1 VIEPD
6 AHRFEVRP
14 GDPEPAG
21 GWTRA
26 DLLRRATV
34 GGAGLILLG
43 GGYRQFAAEGASAAP
58 KAESETVRQFFT
70 RPDLRPPAVTVLSA
84 PAGTAR
90 GLLFLAPSSGPG
102 QRGAMILDNSGEIV
116 WFRPSTPHTT
126 MDFRAGIYK
135 GRPVL
140 SWWEGS
146 HVRGVGKVGKYV
158 IVDQSYREIARF
170 SAGHKLRPDFHEFL
184 LTPEGTAFVTA
195 YDPVTA
201 DLSKAGGPKRGTA
214 YDSVVQE
221 LDFSTGRVLFEWR
234 SLKEVGV
241 DESYQAQRASPFD
254 YFHVNSIGF
263 DDDGHLLISARNTW
277 TIYKVHRRRG
287 RVIWRLGGKK
297 SDFAMGRGTSF
308 AFQHDARSH
317 DRGRLI
323 SLFDNGPHPKT
334 KPQSRALVLE
344 LDTKRMRASLA
355 RQLVHAPPLFAR
367 VTGNTQILPNREM
380 VVCWGS
386 SGYFTHYDA
395 DGTALFDARL
405 PKGGQ
410 NYRVF
415 RLPWVGR
422 PSAPP
427 KLAARSTATGDDLYA
442 SWNGATEVTHWRLR
456 AGKRP
461 GGLQT
466 GLTIPKQGF
475 ETIMRAPRGTRY
487 ASVVALDRS
496 GKALGESGIIS
507 L

>member
-1 VIEPD
+1 
-6 AHRFEVRP
+6 
-14 GDPEPAG
+14 
-21 GWTRA
+21 
-26 DLLRRATV
+26 
-34 GGAGLILLG
+34 
-43 GGYRQFAAEGASAAP
+43 
-58 KAESETVRQFFT
+58 
-70 RPDLRPPAVTVLSA
+70 
-84 PAGTAR
+84 
-90 GLLFLAPSSGPG
+90 
-102 QRGAMILDNSGEIV
+102 
-116 WFRPSTPHTT
+116 
-126 MDFRAGIYK
+126 
-135 GRPVL
+135 
-140 SWWEGS
+140 
-146 HVRGVGKVGKYV
+146 VGKYV

-201 DLSKAGGPKRGTA
+201 DLSKAGGPKRGRA

-241 DESYQAQRASPFD
+241 DESYQTQRASPFD

-367 VTGNTQILPNREM
+367 VTGNAQILPNGEM

-456 AGKRP
+456 VGKRP

-507 L
+507 V